1 MRLSRLARTPFAFWL
16 AVAGLA
22 LATAV
27 VVAGA
32 LNRVEALAAQYGP
45 LRPVVVAARAV
56 ERGAALVPAD
66 VAVRHLPAGYLPP
79 DGFGSVDEVRDL
91 TPVVPLLPGQPLQRG
106 H

>member
-66 VAVRHLPAGYLPP
+66 VAVRHLPAGYPVSYTHLTLPT
-79 DGFGSVDEVRDL
+79 
-91 TPVVPLLPGQPLQRG
+91 TPYV
-106 H
+106 